1 MTRRLLVL
9 LLVTLSIGLLA
20 LAQARISSIDAYL
33 SRLVQSGQWSGAVLI
48 AVGDRVVLRKGYGLA
63 DRESRTPFTPQTRH
77 QVASVSKMFTAMAA
91 LKLRDAGK
99 LRLEDSICAYL
110 ENCPSAW
117 RSITVQ
123 NLMRH
128 TSGIPDYEEPLGLYT
143 LRYLAFMTRPDAT
156 EQVLGH
162 ARTQALEFKPG
173 TRFRYSN
180 TGYIVLSSIIERVSE
195 LPFNTAIQSLVLEPA
210 GLPRSGMLEPDMNGI
225 SSGYTRGW
233 TRVPRLALTPPAGDA
248 ALVSTLDDLYRW
260 SRVMD
265 GSAFVNSREA
275 REVFTPGLG
284 GYGYGWFVDVRFG
297 RTRYIHTGE
306 LPGHRTVFVKYLK
319 DRVTIII
326 FSNQDRAPMDAMTAE
341 ISSMIFNGR

>member
-1 MTRRLLVL
+1 MTRRVLVL
-9 LLVTLSIGLLA
+9 FLVMLSGGLVA
-20 LAQARISSIDAYL
+20 LAQPRTAGIDAYL
-33 SRLVQSGQWSGAVLI
+33 SGLVQSGQWSGAVLI

-99 LRLEDSICAYL
+99 IRLEDSICVYL
-110 ENCPSAW
+110 ENCPNAW

-123 NLMRH
+123 HLMRH

-143 LRYLAFMTRPDAT
+143 PRYLAFMTRPDAT
-156 EQVLGH
+156 EQILGH
-162 ARTQALEFKPG
+162 ARTRALEFSPG
-173 TRFRYSN
+173 SRFRYSN
-180 TGYIVLSSIIERVSE
+180 TGYIVLSSIVERVSG

-210 GLPRSGMLEPDMNGI
+210 GLPHSGMLEPDSNGI
-225 SSGYTRGW
+225 SSGYARGW
-233 TRVPRLALTPPAGDA
+233 ARVPRLALTPPAGDA

-265 GSAFVNSREA
+265 GSAFVNPREA
-275 REVFTPGLG
+275 REVFRPGLG

-297 RTRYIHTGE
+297 HTRHIHTGE
-306 LPGHRTVFVKYLK
+306 LPGHRTVFVKFPK
-319 DRVTIII
+319 DRVTIVI
-326 FSNQDRAPMDAMTAE
+326 FSNQDRAPMDAMTRQVA
-341 ISSMIFNGR
+341 SMIFGRH